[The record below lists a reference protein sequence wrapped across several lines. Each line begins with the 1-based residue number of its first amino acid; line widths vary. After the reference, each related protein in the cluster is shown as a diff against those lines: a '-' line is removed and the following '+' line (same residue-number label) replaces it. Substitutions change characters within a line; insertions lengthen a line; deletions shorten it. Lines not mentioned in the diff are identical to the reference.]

1 MEQITSFAQLKAHL
15 MDNNFVKRIAVA
27 NAIDEHSVEAALK
40 AVESGFAEVFLFGEA
55 AKIPV
60 SEQVKKHF
68 AEKIHII
75 DIVDAQQATEAAV
88 MMVKQGDADVL
99 MKGLINTDVLLR
111 AILNKEKGILP
122 DGNVLSFCSV
132 FEIPAYHKL
141 LFFGDAAVIPSPS
154 FVQREAIINY
164 VAQTA
169 HKFGVTCPKIAM
181 IHATEKANPKIQY
194 MQDYIDIME
203 KYRAGAFSDIILDGP
218 LDIFLALDKE
228 RGSIKNVNTPVLG
241 DADGL
246 IFPNFESAN
255 AFYKA
260 LISFAGAEMAGC
272 LAGTSKPVVLTS
284 RGDSAESKFNS
295 IAMACV
301 LSQD

>member
-15 MDNNFVKRIAVA
+15 TDNNFVKRIAVA
-27 NAIDEHSVEAALK
+27 NAVDEHSSEAALK
-40 AVESGFAEVFLFGEA
+40 AVESGFAEVFLFGDA

-60 SEQVKKHF
+60 SEQIKRQF
-68 AEKIHII
+68 ADKIHII
-75 DIVDAQQATEAAV
+75 DIPDVQQATEAAV
-88 MMVKQGDADVL
+88 LAVRQGDADVL
-99 MKGLINTDVLLR
+99 MKGLVNTDVLLR
-111 AILNKEKGILP
+111 AVLNKENGILP
-122 DGNVLSFCSV
+122 EGNVLSFCSV
-132 FEIPAYHKL
+132 FEIPAYRKL
-141 LFFGDAAVIPSPS
+141 LFFGDPAVIPSPS
-154 FVQREAIINY
+154 LAQREAIINY

-169 HKFGVTCPKIAM
+169 RKFGVVCPKIAM
-181 IHATEKANPKIQY
+181 IHATEVANPKIQY

-203 KYRAGAFSDIILDGP
+203 KYRAGAFPNIILDGP

-228 RGSIKNVNTPVLG
+228 RGAIKNVPTPVLG

-255 AFYKA
+255 VFYKA

-301 LSQD
+301 LS

>member
-1 MEQITSFAQLKAHL
+1 MEQITSFSRLRAHL
-15 MDNNFVKRIAVA
+15 KDNNFVKRIAVA
-27 NAIDEHSVEAALK
+27 NAVDEHSVEAALK

-60 SEQVKKHF
+60 NEQIMQKF
-68 AEKIHII
+68 AKKIHII
-75 DIVDAQQATEAAV
+75 NTPDLQQATEAAV
-88 MMVKQGDADVL
+88 SMVRNGEADVL
-99 MKGLINTDVLLR
+99 MKGLVNTDVLLR
-111 AILNKEKGILP
+111 AVLNREKGILP
-122 DGNVLSFCSV
+122 EGNVLSFCSV
-132 FEIPAYHKL
+132 FEIPKYHKL
-141 LFFGDAAVIPSPS
+141 LFFADAAVIPSPTLE
-154 FVQREAIINY
+154 QRSAIINY
-164 VAQTA
+164 VTETA
-169 HKFGVTCPKIAM
+169 RKFGVVRPKIAM
-181 IHATEKANPKIQY
+181 IHATEKPNPKIQY
-194 MQDYIDIME
+194 MQDYLDIME
-203 KYRAGAFSDIILDGP
+203 KYRAGAFCDIILDGP

-228 RGSIKNVNTPVLG
+228 RGAIKKVDTPVLG

-301 LSQD
+301 LS

>member
-15 MDNNFVKRIAVA
+15 TDNNFVKRIAVA
-27 NAIDEHSVEAALK
+27 NAVDEHSVEAVLK
-40 AVESGFAEVFLFGEA
+40 AVESGFAEAYLFGDEA
-55 AKIPV
+55 KVPV
-60 SEQVKKHF
+60 QNYIKPHF
-68 AEKIHII
+68 ANKIHII
-75 DIVDAQQATEAAV
+75 NIPDAQQATQAAV
-88 MMVKQGDADVL
+88 LMVKQGEADLL

-111 AILNKEKGILP
+111 AVLNKEHGILP
-122 DGNVLSFCSV
+122 EGNILSFCSV
-132 FEIPAYHKL
+132 FEIPSYHKL
-141 LFFGDAAVIPSPS
+141 LFFGDAAVIPSPNIT
-154 FVQREAIINY
+154 QREAIINY

-169 HKFGVTCPKIAM
+169 LKFGVKRPKIAM
-181 IHATEKANPKIQY
+181 IHATEVANPKIQY
-194 MQDYIDIME
+194 MQDYLDIME
-203 KYRAGAFSDIILDGP
+203 KYRAGAFDNIILDGP

-228 RGSIKNVNTPVLG
+228 RGAIKNVDTPVLG

-260 LISFAGAEMAGC
+260 LIAFANAEMAGC

-295 IAMACV
+295 IAMACL
-301 LSQD
+301 LS

>member
-15 MDNNFVKRIAVA
+15 TDNNFVKRIAVA
-27 NAIDEHSVEAALK
+27 NAVDEHSVEAALK
-40 AVESGFAEVFLFGEA
+40 AVESGFAEIFLFGDA
-55 AKIPV
+55 TKIPV
-60 SEQVKKHF
+60 PEHIKQQF

-75 DIVDAQQATEAAV
+75 DIPDVKQATETAV
-88 MMVKQGDADVL
+88 LAVRQGNADVL

-122 DGNVLSFCSV
+122 EGNVLSFCSV

-141 LFFGDAAVIPSPS
+141 LFFGDPAVIPSPS
-154 FVQREAIINY
+154 LAQREAIINY

-169 HKFGVTCPKIAM
+169 QKFGVTCPKIAM
-181 IHATEKANPKIQY
+181 IHATEVANPKIQY

-203 KYRAGAFSDIILDGP
+203 KYCAGAFPDMIIDGP

-228 RGSIKNVNTPVLG
+228 RGAIKNVPTPVLG

-301 LSQD
+301 LS